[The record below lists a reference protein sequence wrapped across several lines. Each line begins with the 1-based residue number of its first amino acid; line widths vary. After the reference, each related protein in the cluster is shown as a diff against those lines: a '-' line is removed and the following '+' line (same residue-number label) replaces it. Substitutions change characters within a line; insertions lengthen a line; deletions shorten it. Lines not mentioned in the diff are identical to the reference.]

1 MSIFVDFPLV
11 WTNENTRQV
20 QVHNIYTILKYV
32 VLEMREFVA
41 VLPITTNIKAF
52 PFQFEYLLNT
62 MALTKQ
68 NRIF

>member
-1 MSIFVDFPLV
+1 
-11 WTNENTRQV
+11 
-20 QVHNIYTILKYV
+20 
-32 VLEMREFVA
+32 MREFVA